1 MIVNSSN
8 KHTYFI
14 VTKLITNRPMAG
26 HCRKVVVLCV
36 LPNKGGTHNE
46 KETQAI
52 MRKSKVS

>member
-1 MIVNSSN
+1 MAKVILKKANV
-8 KHTYFI
+8 TY
-14 VTKLITNRPMAG
+14 LITNRPMAG

-52 MRKSKVS
+52 IRRSKGG